1 MVLRYCKA
9 LISRGSLE
17 GGAKESEGEKGEGS
31 LNNFLKFITGSGGRG
46 YVWDVE
52 FLENK
57 KKRSF
62 IVKIFFKYQTEYVH
76 SSNKKPRFQCI

>member
-1 MVLRYCKA
+1 M
-9 LISRGSLE
+9 E